1 MPNDTTLPEFEIFRA
16 GTHVDSRG
24 REITV
29 TPADLAAVAASYDPS
44 VGEAPLVIGH
54 PKTNGPAHGWV
65 SSLRAEGDLL
75 LATPHQVES
84 DFAAV
89 LKARRYKKRSA
100 SFFLPHSP
108 GNPRPGQMYLRHV
121 GFLGAAAPA
130 VSGLRDIQ
138 FVADDD
144 GIAEF
149 TVGGAFAFRE
159 IAGLLRK
166 LRDYFIE
173 RDGAERADALLP
185 AWSLDS
191 IADAARVESQPVP
204 LPEPAAFSASDSDPV
219 EGIPMSQEN
228 ADFAAR
234 ESALA
239 EREVALAKRE
249 LQLQQQAADARRAEV
264 AEFVAAQ
271 VAGGRVLPRDAAR
284 IEALLFAL
292 DGTDDVV
299 EFAAEDGT
307 PTSQR
312 PADVLRELLTQL
324 PAQVDFSER
333 SQGGDPALSADFVAP
348 SGAVVSRDGLE
359 TYARARAYLAQ
370 NPSTP
375 WLDAVRAVS
384 QS

>member
-54 PKTNGPAHGWV
+54 PKINGPAHGWV

-84 DFAAV
+84 DFAAS

-100 SFFLPHSP
+100 SFFLPGSP

-130 VSGLRDIQ
+130 VAGLRDIQ
-138 FVADDD
+138 FSADDD

-149 TVGGAFAFRE
+149 TVSGAFAFRE
-159 IAGLLRK
+159 IASLFRK

-173 RDGAERADALLP
+173 RDGTERADALLP
-185 AWSLDS
+185 AWSVDS
-191 IADAARVESQPVP
+191 IAEASRPEPEPVAAEPNAFSAPD
-204 LPEPAAFSASDSDPV
+204 PEPAEV
-219 EGIPMSQEN
+219 HPMSDQN

-239 EREVALAKRE
+239 DRERQLAEREQ
-249 LQLQQQAADARRAEV
+249 QLQQQALDARRADV

-271 VAGGRVLPRDAAR
+271 VAGGRVLPRDVPR

-292 DGTDDVV
+292 EGVDDAV

-307 PTSQR
+307 PTSQA
-312 PADVLRELLTQL
+312 PAALVRDLLMRS

-333 SQGGDPALSADFVAP
+333 SQGVDPALSADFVAP
-348 SGAVVSRDGLE
+348 AGSVVARDGLE
-359 TYARARAYLAQ
+359 TFARARAYLAQ
-370 NPSTP
+370 NPNTP